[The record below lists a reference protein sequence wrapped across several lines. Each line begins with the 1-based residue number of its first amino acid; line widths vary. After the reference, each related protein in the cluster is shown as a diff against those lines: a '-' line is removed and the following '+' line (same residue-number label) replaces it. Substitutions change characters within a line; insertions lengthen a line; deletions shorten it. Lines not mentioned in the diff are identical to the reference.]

1 MNKRGMVCLT
11 ASLVLSAIILSS
23 CRNNRSDKQ
32 SEGLSGNLTIFHAGS
47 LAIPFK
53 ALADSFSKIHP
64 EVRVLSESAGSLAS
78 IRKITDLNKPCDILA
93 SADYTLIDK
102 LLIPEYTGWNLL
114 FAGNEMSIVYH
125 SGSMLSDSISATN
138 WYQLL
143 MNPEVRFGRS
153 DPDSD
158 PCGYRAILTMKL
170 TEKIVKKPGLTEDF
184 LRKDKKYI
192 RPKEVDL
199 LALLESGSID
209 YIFLYKSVAMQH
221 KLKYLDLSDSINLA
235 APGLQ
240 KFYQTVSVEIAG
252 NKPGDKITQHG
263 EAMVYGLTILNNSKN
278 KEIAEAFV
286 SFILKDGLQI
296 IENLGQTRVIP
307 SLSEKSENPGFL
319 KNHLLH

>member
-1 MNKRGMVCLT
+1 MNKSGMVYFT
-11 ASLVLSAIILSS
+11 AWLLLSAIFISS
-23 CRNNRSDKQ
+23 CRNNQSEKQ
-32 SEGLSGNLTIFHAGS
+32 STDLSGELTIFHAGS
-47 LAIPFK
+47 LSVPFK
-53 ALADSFSKIHP
+53 ALADSFCRIHP
-64 EVRVLSESAGSLAS
+64 EVSILTESAGSLAS
-78 IRKITDLNKPCDILA
+78 IRKITDLNKPCDIMA

-102 LLIPEYTGWNLL
+102 LLIPDYASWNLL

-125 SGSMLSDSISATN
+125 SDSRLADSLSADN
-138 WYQLL
+138 WYKILL
-143 MNPEVRFGRS
+143 NPEVRFGRS

-170 TEKIVKKPGLTEDF
+170 TEKFLDQPGMTENF
-184 LRKDKKYI
+184 LQKDNKFI

-209 YIFLYKSVAMQH
+209 YIFLYKSVAIQH
-221 KLKYLDLSDSINLA
+221 KLKYLELSDSINLA
-235 APGLQ
+235 SPCLQ
-240 KFYQTVSVEIAG
+240 DLYQTVSVEIAG

-278 KEIAEAFV
+278 KALAEAFI

-307 SLSEKSENPGFL
+307 RLSEKSQAPAFL
-319 KNHLLH
+319 HEYLVP

>member
-11 ASLVLSAIILSS
+11 ASFVLSAIILSS

-125 SGSMLSDSISATN
+125 SGSRLSDSISATN

-153 DPDSD
+153 DPD
-158 PCGYRAILTMKL
+158 Y
-170 TEKIVKKPGLTEDF
+170 
-184 LRKDKKYI
+184 
-192 RPKEVDL
+192 
-199 LALLESGSID
+199 
-209 YIFLYKSVAMQH
+209 
-221 KLKYLDLSDSINLA
+221 
-235 APGLQ
+235 
-240 KFYQTVSVEIAG
+240 
-252 NKPGDKITQHG
+252 
-263 EAMVYGLTILNNSKN
+263 
-278 KEIAEAFV
+278 
-286 SFILKDGLQI
+286 
-296 IENLGQTRVIP
+296 
-307 SLSEKSENPGFL
+307 
-319 KNHLLH
+319 